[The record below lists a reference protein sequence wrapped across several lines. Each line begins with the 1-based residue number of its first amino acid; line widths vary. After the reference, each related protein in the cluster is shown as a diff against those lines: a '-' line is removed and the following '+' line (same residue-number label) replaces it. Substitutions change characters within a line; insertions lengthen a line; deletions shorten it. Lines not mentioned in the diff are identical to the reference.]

1 MQPSQPPPAASACAR
16 AGALRGN
23 GLQALLSAIAGI
35 QAGVLVGMCKS
46 AGLHAGKAN
55 GVHKVWLNGRKI
67 YDARDVVYR
76 TTPESLVEIF
86 TFRNF
91 HGGKSDKFR
100 PDATQYAWCA
110 RHVHR
115 IAACRTQAAGGGTP
129 WGGGR
134 ERAWSGVRGCV
145 QV

>member
-1 MQPSQPPPAASACAR
+1 MCGDDWYWEAQATSGEWQFQKTYVKLNDVGAPPFPRLCVLACHDLLPKAWPLGR
-16 AGALRGN
+16 SSCVGGAKRERP
-23 GLQALLSAIAGI
+23 
-35 QAGVLVGMCKS
+35 C
-46 AGLHAGKAN
+46 AGKAN
-55 GVHKVWLNGRKI
+55 GVHKVWLNGEKI

-110 RHVHR
+110 LDVSAP
-115 IAACRTQAAGGGTP
+115 ILSCR
-129 WGGGR
+129 
-134 ERAWSGVRGCV
+134 SL
-145 QV
+145 